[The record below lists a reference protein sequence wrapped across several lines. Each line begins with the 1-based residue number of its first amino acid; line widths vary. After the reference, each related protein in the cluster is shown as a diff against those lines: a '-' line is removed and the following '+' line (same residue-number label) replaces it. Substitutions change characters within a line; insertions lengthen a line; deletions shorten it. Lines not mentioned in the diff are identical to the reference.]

1 MSARSALLK
10 HPSRTVIFGSLF
22 ALSACGSPSS
32 PGLTSADIPSY
43 LGVTTDSS
51 ATAAWSNRL
60 SPPHGCKKA
69 GVAVFTVPGK
79 PLNSLLVPGPAHSPA
94 VISMVLS
101 CATTSQARQS
111 FATAFGASVSGFGN
125 EAKWLNKG
133 VTPDG
138 DQVFAIAWRKDRQL
152 GTVLVAGP
160 VGDTRIG
167 PGLTESLARRAVAK
181 S

>member
-1 MSARSALLK
+1 MSARCASLN
-10 HPSRTVIFGSLF
+10 HPSRAVIFVSLF
-22 ALSACGSPSS
+22 ALSACGSPRP

-51 ATAAWSNRL
+51 ATAAWSSRL
-60 SPPHGCKKA
+60 STPHGCNKA
-69 GVAVFTVPGK
+69 GVGVFTVPGK
-79 PLNSLLVPGPAHSPA
+79 PLNSLLVPGPVHSPA
-94 VISMVLS
+94 VISMLLS
-101 CATTSQARQS
+101 CATTSQARRS
-111 FATAFGASVSGFGN
+111 FATAVGASVSGFSDQ
-125 EAKWLNKG
+125 AKWLNKG

-138 DQVFAIAWRKDRQL
+138 DQVFAITWRKDRHL

-167 PGLTESLARRAVAK
+167 PGLTESLARRAIAE